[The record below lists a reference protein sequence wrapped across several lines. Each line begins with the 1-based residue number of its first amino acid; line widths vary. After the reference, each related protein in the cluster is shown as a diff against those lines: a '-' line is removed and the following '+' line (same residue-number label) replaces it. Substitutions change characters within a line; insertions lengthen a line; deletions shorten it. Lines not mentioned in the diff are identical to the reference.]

1 MTDRKSLWDS
11 AGKAGLVLGLI
22 SIAYTLMSWLTGK
35 MGADGVGMAFL
46 VGALNVV
53 LWLAK
58 FVGCILVMR
67 ALMKRFVASEP
78 GADNSDSFRF
88 GVATSL
94 LSALL
99 FSAFILAFYS
109 FIAPDAITDTMDTL
123 LQNPSIASEGKEA
136 IEAIVPK
143 MPVIMF
149 FSQLSYC
156 FLFGLALSAILS
168 RRIPSRNPFE
178 DGADEQ

>member
-22 SIAYTLMSWLTGK
+22 SIAYTLLNWLTGK
-35 MGADGVGMAFL
+35 LGADGVGIAFL
-46 VGALNVV
+46 IGALNVV

-67 ALMKRFVASEP
+67 FLMKRYVASEP

-109 FIAPDAITDTMDTL
+109 FIAPDAIKEAMDTVM
-123 LQNPSIASEGKEA
+123 QNPAIGSEGLAA
-136 IEAIVPK
+136 IEAIMPK
-143 MPVIMF
+143 MPMIMF

-168 RRIPSRNPFE
+168 RRIPSRNPFG